1 MFAVKATAQVGAGQV
16 TTEGAGLSAG
26 QGEAGERDMHER
38 RPPHPIQLNPPMQ
51 RAARVVGLLAL
62 AALMGCAGSG
72 PTSAPGL
79 GYYWQSVNGHWA
91 LMNAARPVDDWLAD
105 PAINPALKTRLAQAQ
120 RMRRFAVTD
129 LGLPDNA
136 SYTRYADLKRPAAV
150 WNVVATPELSLDL
163 QTWCYPVLGCA
174 GYRGY
179 FNQAEAEAFAAS
191 LTAQGLEAAVYPV
204 PAYSTLGWM
213 NWAGGDPLLNTFVGH
228 VEGEVARL
236 VFHELAHQAVYA
248 ADDTAFNES
257 YATAVERLGGQR
269 WLTQH
274 GSAQARAD
282 YAVFDQR
289 RQAFRALTQQ
299 TRLNLEEIYASSHTH
314 QSNIAINA
322 DSNRVRTAK
331 VAELARFR
339 TRYAELKTGW
349 GGYSGYDAWV
359 ARSNN
364 ATFALQA
371 AYDRWVPAFEALFER
386 EGQDFVRFHAAVQAL
401 ANQPPDQ
408 RHEALTRLS
417 GRVNGP

>member
-1 MFAVKATAQVGAGQV
+1 M
-16 TTEGAGLSAG
+16 AGL
-26 QGEAGERDMHER
+26 
-38 RPPHPIQLNPPMQ
+38 L
-51 RAARVVGLLAL
+51 VVATLV
-62 AALMGCAGSG
+62 GCAGNG
-72 PTSAPGL
+72 PTGAPGL

-105 PAINPALKTRLAQAQ
+105 PAVNPALKTRLAQAQ
-120 RMRRFAVTD
+120 RMRRFAVTE

-213 NWAGGDPLLNTFVGH
+213 NWAGGDPLLNTFLGH
-228 VEGEVARL
+228 VEGELARL

-269 WLTQH
+269 WLAQH

-289 RQAFRALTQQ
+289 RQAFRSLTQQ
-299 TRLNLEEIYASSHTH
+299 TRLNLKEIYASSHMH
-314 QSNIAINA
+314 QSNTAINV
-322 DSNRVRTAK
+322 DDVHLRNAK
-331 VAELARFR
+331 TAELTRFR
-339 TRYAELKTGW
+339 TRYAELKAGW

-371 AYDRWVPAFEALFER
+371 AYDQWVPAFEALFEQQ
-386 EGQDFVRFHAAVQAL
+386 GQDFARFYDAVHHLSRLPKPERDAALVLLVSAESR
-401 ANQPPDQ
+401 P
-408 RHEALTRLS
+408 
-417 GRVNGP
+417 

>member
-1 MFAVKATAQVGAGQV
+1 MWPLRPLRMQPKPEDLALVLLVCGLWTRWLRRIAG
-16 TTEGAGLSAG
+16 TGWLLA
-26 QGEAGERDMHER
+26 
-38 RPPHPIQLNPPMQ
+38 
-51 RAARVVGLLAL
+51 LLAL
-62 AALMGCAGSG
+62 AGCAGSG
-72 PTSAPGL
+72 PVDAPGV

-105 PAINPALKTRLAQAQ
+105 PVVNPALKTRLALAQ

-129 LGLPDNA
+129 LALPDNA

-163 QTWCYPVLGCA
+163 QSWCYPVMGCA

-191 LTAQGLEAAVYPV
+191 LIAQGLEAAVYPV

-213 NWAGGDPLLNTFVGH
+213 NLVGGDPLLNTFLGH

-236 VFHELAHQAVYA
+236 VFHELAHQVLYVP
-248 ADDTAFNES
+248 DDTAFNES

-269 WLTQH
+269 WLALH
-274 GSAQARAD
+274 ASEQARAD
-282 YAVFDQR
+282 YALFDQR
-289 RQAFRALTQQ
+289 RQAFRAVSKQ
-299 TRLNLEEIYASSHTH
+299 TRQNLKQIYAPALDSVSM
-314 QSNIAINA
+314 NA
-322 DSNRVRTAK
+322 TNTDVERLRAAK
-331 VAELARFR
+331 SAELTRFR
-339 TRYAELKTGW
+339 ARYAELKASW

-371 AYDRWVPAFEALFER
+371 AYDQWVPAFEALFER
-386 EGQDFVRFHAAVQAL
+386 EGRNFARFHEAVRAL
-401 ANQPPDQ
+401 AKLPPDQ
-408 RHEALTRLS
+408 RREALMRLS
-417 GRVNGP
+417 PPSVS